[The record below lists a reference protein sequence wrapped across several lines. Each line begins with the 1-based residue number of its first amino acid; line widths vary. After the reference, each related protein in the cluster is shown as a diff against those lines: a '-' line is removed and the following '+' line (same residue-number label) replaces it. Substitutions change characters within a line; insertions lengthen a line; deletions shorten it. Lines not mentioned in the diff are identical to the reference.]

1 MNATGTASPRIA
13 IAGAGIGGLCT
24 ALALLQRGFAV
35 DVYEQAS
42 QLGEVGAGLQLSPNG
57 TRVLRALGL
66 EAALA
71 TLVCEAARKEVRHY
85 ASGRRW
91 KLFDLGA
98 DCRARFGA
106 PYWMVH
112 RGDLHRVLL
121 DAVRAAAPRA
131 IRLHARVVRAQTQN
145 TGVRITLADGTLQ
158 YADALIACDGV
169 HSALRQQLL
178 GEDRARFTGLLAW
191 RGLVPMQA
199 LPAHLRMAPGE
210 AVGTNWVGPGAHVI
224 TYPLRGGALMNVVG
238 IVERSDWQGESWTQA
253 GSADELLRDFAG
265 WHDDVQTLMRAI
277 AQPFKWALLGR
288 TPRTGWAQG
297 RVCLLGDAAHPTL
310 PFLAQGANMAL
321 EDAAA
326 MAQCL
331 APSLQQP
338 AGLAEALQRFE
349 ALRWQRTADIVNR
362 SADNAARFHNP
373 RLSDLAF
380 AEAYIDSE
388 WDSEKVRT
396 RYDWLFEHDALAIA

>member
-1 MNATGTASPRIA
+1 
-13 IAGAGIGGLCT
+13 
-24 ALALLQRGFAV
+24 
-35 DVYEQAS
+35 
-42 QLGEVGAGLQLSPNG
+42 
-57 TRVLRALGL
+57 
-66 EAALA
+66 
-71 TLVCEAARKEVRHY
+71 
-85 ASGRRW
+85 
-91 KLFDLGA
+91 
-98 DCRARFGA
+98 
-106 PYWMVH
+106 
-112 RGDLHRVLL
+112 
-121 DAVRAAAPRA
+121 
-131 IRLHARVVRAQTQN
+131 
-145 TGVRITLADGTLQ
+145 
-158 YADALIACDGV
+158 
-169 HSALRQQLL
+169 
-178 GEDRARFTGLLAW
+178 
-191 RGLVPMQA
+191 
-199 LPAHLRMAPGE
+199 
-210 AVGTNWVGPGAHVI
+210 
-224 TYPLRGGALMNVVG
+224 VVG

-331 APSLQQP
+331 APCLRQP